1 MGWLTARAGTETM
14 SGLESESLISPLS
27 YSTPQSAQA
36 CVSDSPNWL
45 ATPSPRTRAAPA
57 APAAYWKSPSHKQC
71 WLRIMPQRWR
81 LGEGSWAANPNRLDF
96 DLYSAYVFMIPMWV
110 AMSQIQD

>member
-1 MGWLTARAGTETM
+1 MLALRRDAGN
-14 SGLESESLISPLS
+14 GLVFTDPPL
-27 YSTPQSAQA
+27 QIAG
-36 CVSDSPNWL
+36 D
-45 ATPSPRTRAAPA
+45 
-57 APAAYWKSPSHKQC
+57 KSPSHKQC

-81 LGEGSWAANPNRLDF
+81 LGEGSWTANPNRLDF